1 MAMSGKKCG
10 DDIVSPSLQWH
21 RYSVGGQRKDVHPF
35 FTTCVK
41 QHGGSIEVDKEPGEF
56 SEIRLILPR
65 AAALLPEQS

>member
-1 MAMSGKKCG
+1 MTSCHLPFNGT
-10 DDIVSPSLQWH
+10 DIPSE
-21 RYSVGGQRKDVHPF
+21 VKEKMFNPF

-65 AAALLPEQS
+65 AAALLPE